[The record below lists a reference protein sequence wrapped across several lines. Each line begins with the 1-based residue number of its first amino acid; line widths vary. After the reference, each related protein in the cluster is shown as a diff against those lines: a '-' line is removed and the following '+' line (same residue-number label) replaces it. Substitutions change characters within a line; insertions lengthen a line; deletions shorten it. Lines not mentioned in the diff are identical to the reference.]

1 MKSISCD
8 WNAIGREL
16 GLNNTIRK
24 SLTKTGL
31 QQTDEDK
38 LEDVLDKWIESQCS
52 DVTWDHLIHV
62 LEERLKKRQL
72 ADVVKRY
79 LKDKQR

>member
-1 MKSISCD
+1 MKSISCE
-8 WNAIGREL
+8 WNAIGRAL
-16 GLNNTIRK
+16 GLSNTIRK

-38 LEDVLDKWIESQCS
+38 LEEVLDKWIESQCS

-62 LEERLKKRQL
+62 LEERLKNRQL
-72 ADVVKRY
+72 ADDVKQY
-79 LKDKQR
+79 LKAKQK